1 MIGAMGF
8 DAATGLGALAA
19 DLGSGL
25 VSAEPAPW
33 GDSAATFRVRLS
45 DGRIVSARLL
55 GGPEAIGRAGVI
67 AQRIERF
74 HVAGIPTAHPAQ
86 VFPAPAG
93 GAWVVC
99 PWLEGRLGSASLE
112 NPADAVRLA
121 TRMGALST
129 RIAAIDPDG
138 LPLDRTWSRRVALL
152 SAAAAWSAAVDDALD
167 PALRGAVG
175 SAIDRLGTSWTDDRP
190 WEPVV
195 AHGDF
200 VPINVVDAPSGGLLL
215 LDLEDVALAPRLFD
229 LAWWGWVVRF
239 HHPDA
244 WTSSWP
250 ALLEGAGLTR
260 DAALDEA
267 AVLMA
272 RVRCLERAAR
282 LPPGPGRDRWL
293 DRLKVTTDW

>member
-8 DAATGLGALAA
+8 DAVTGLGALAA
-19 DLGSGL
+19 DLGSE
-25 VSAEPAPW
+25 VVFAEPAPW
-33 GDSAATFRVRLS
+33 GDSAATHRVQLR
-45 DGRIVSARLL
+45 DDRIVAARYLS
-55 GGPEAIGRAGVI
+55 GPDAIGRAGVI
-67 AQRIERF
+67 AERIERF
-74 HVAGIPTAHPAQ
+74 HVAGIPTSHPAR
-86 VFPAPAG
+86 VLRAPAG

-99 PWLEGRLGSASLE
+99 PWLDGRLGSASLVTS
-112 NPADAVRLA
+112 ADTVRLA

-129 RIAAIDPDG
+129 RIAAIDPEDV
-138 LPLDRTWSRRVALL
+138 PLDRTWSRRDDLL
-152 SAAAAWSAAVDDALD
+152 SSAEAWSAAVGDALD
-167 PALRGAVG
+167 ATLRGAVG
-175 SAIDRLGTSWTDDRP
+175 SAIDRLGTSWTEDGP
-190 WEPVV
+190 WESVV

-200 VPINVVDAPSGGLLL
+200 VPINVVDVPSGGLVL

-244 WTSSWP
+244 WDSGWP

-267 AVLMA
+267 AVLIA
-272 RVRCLERAAR
+272 RLRCLERAAR

-293 DRLKVTTDW
+293 DRLRATADW